1 MKLIERAKNILL
13 TPKTEWDVIAA
24 ETTTTKEVV
33 VGYVV
38 PLAVISAIA
47 GFISVALIGTAMG
60 FLGGTFRMPILW
72 ALVLTVYK
80 LVSVVVGAFVL
91 AFIVDA
97 LAPTF
102 GGQKN
107 FDNAMKLVAYS
118 YTAGVAGAV
127 LAILPYLG
135 LLLALI
141 LGLYCI
147 YLLYLGLPKLMKN
160 PPEKT
165 VAYTAVII
173 VVAIVVGVIIGVA
186 SSLIMAPAMMAGAGM
201 GMGMGARVAP
211 SVKYDRDSPMGKL
224 DEFGK
229 KMDEANK
236 RMEAAQKTGD
246 PQKQMEAAMGALG
259 TAISGGKGVEPVQ
272 LDALKSFMPATFA
285 GLPQTSTQSDRS
297 GVPGLMIAKTQA
309 EYGDA
314 SGKKVEL
321 EVVDTGGAAGLMGL
335 ASWMGIQGEREDSNH
350 REVTRKDGNRLV
362 HEEVSK
368 SGGQNKFSVVLAD
381 RFVVSAQGRGVDI
394 DALKSGVAALDLGK
408 VAALK

>member
-1 MKLIERAKNILL
+1 MGIVDRVKNILL

-24 ETTTTKEVV
+24 ETTPNQALVT
-33 VGYVV
+33 GYVL
-38 PLAVISAIA
+38 PLVVIAALAGFVSSAVIGHS
-47 GFISVALIGTAMG
+47 MG

-72 ALVLTVYK
+72 ALAMLVFHIVAGVAGVY
-80 LVSVVVGAFVL
+80 LL

-107 FDNAMKLVAYS
+107 FNQAMKLVAYA
-118 YTAGVAGAV
+118 YTAGAVGAV
-127 LAILPYLG
+127 FGILPYLG
-135 LLLALI
+135 VLFALA
-141 LGLYCI
+141 GALYCI

-165 VAYTAVII
+165 VAYTIVTI
-173 VVAIVVGVIIGVA
+173 VVAIVVGIVLSVVSG
-186 SSLIMAPAMMAGAGM
+186 LIMAPAMMAGGAL
-201 GMGMGARVAP
+201 GMGASRP
-211 SVKYDRDSPMGKL
+211 SVTYAPDSPMGKL
-224 DEFGK
+224 DQFGK

-236 RMEAAQKTGD
+236 RMEAAQKSGD

-259 TAISGGKGVEPVQ
+259 TAMSGGKGVEPLQ
-272 LDALKSFMPATFA
+272 LDALKPYLPATFA

-297 GVPGLMIAKTQA
+297 GVPGLMIAKAQA
-309 EYGDA
+309 QYGDT
-314 SGKKVEL
+314 SGKSAEL

-335 ASWMGIQGEREDSNH
+335 ASWMGIQGEREDASH

-368 SGGQNKFSVVLAD
+368 SGGRNKLSVVLAN
-381 RFVVSAQGRGVDI
+381 RFVVSASGRGVDI
-394 DALKSGVAALDLGK
+394 DTLKSAVGSLDLGK
-408 VAALK
+408 LEATQ